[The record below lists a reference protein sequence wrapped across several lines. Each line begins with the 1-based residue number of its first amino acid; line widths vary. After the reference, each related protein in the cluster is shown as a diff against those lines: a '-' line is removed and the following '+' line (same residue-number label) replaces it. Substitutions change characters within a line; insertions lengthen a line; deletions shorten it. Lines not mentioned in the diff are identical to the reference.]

1 MFKGCWRNWAPCF
14 FTGLVT
20 LILGFCSGALAQTP
34 GGGNILAVARLK
46 YGGGGDWYNDRSII
60 PNLMR
65 EIDRRVSVRVVE
77 EETILELTDPELF
90 QYPFLFM
97 TGHGNIRFS
106 EEEIQRLGHY
116 LSHGGF
122 LYADDDYGMDK
133 AFRREI
139 KRVFPEKELLELPFD
154 HPIYH
159 IFYDFPSGLPKIH
172 EHDGKAP
179 QGFGLF
185 HQGRLVLFYT
195 YETNIS
201 DGWADPEVHQDPPEI
216 REQAFR
222 MGLNILIYALLY

>member
-1 MFKGCWRNWAPCF
+1 MFKDRYRRWVF
-14 FTGLVT
+14 FLFLALVV
-20 LILGFCSGALAQTP
+20 LERGIDADVMAQ
-34 GGGNILAVARLK
+34 GIGDKNKLAVARLK

-65 EIDRRVSVRVVE
+65 EVNRRTNIEAVE

-90 QYPFLFM
+90 QHPFLFM
-97 TGHGNIRFS
+97 TGHGNVKFS
-106 EEEIQRLGHY
+106 EEEIQRLRLY
-116 LSHGGF
+116 LFYGGF

-139 KRVFPEKELLELPFD
+139 KRVFPEKDLVELPFN

-159 IFYDFPSGLPKIH
+159 ILYDFPSGPPKIH
-172 EHDGKAP
+172 EHDGKPP
-179 QGFGLF
+179 QAFGLF
-185 HQGRLVLFYT
+185 HQGRLVLVYT

-222 MGLNILIYALLY
+222 MGLNILIYALLH

>member
-1 MFKGCWRNWAPCF
+1 MFKRCHRGWVSSLF
-14 FTGLVT
+14 IGLVA
-20 LILGFCSGALAQTP
+20 LACGICAHALAQ
-34 GGGNILAVARLK
+34 GASHGDELAVARLK

-65 EIDRRVSVRVVE
+65 EMNRRTGIEALE

-90 QYPFLFM
+90 QHPFLFM

-106 EEEIQRLGHY
+106 EEEIQRLRLY

-139 KRVFPEKELLELPFD
+139 KRVFPEEDLVELPFS

-159 IFYDFPSGLPKIH
+159 ILYDFPSGLPKIH
-172 EHDGKAP
+172 EHDRNPP

-222 MGLNILIYALLY
+222 MGLNILIYALLH